1 LAAECQ
7 PWACGAAAATN
18 FLLRKSVRDELERR
32 GITYGEYAAER
43 NAQRGQPREQRIRER
58 REAEDARRPQEREE
72 QEGYAGEQERAAA
85 AKERTASPDTGPA
98 TWLQVPAIN
107 IGAQVDVV
115 GEQHHQDAL
124 EALAAGRNGFGT
136 RRRLLTAAL
145 VREPDNEYDPNAVRV
160 DAAGAAVGHLSRED
174 APRFHA
180 IIDRLARA
188 GIPAT
193 CRAMLTC
200 GWDHG
205 DADRGFVGIK
215 VFTGRRP
222 VRWNARVA
230 FLPVVP
236 WHEDHI
242 TSLNRGA
249 SLDGLA
255 RKPVV
260 ALADTQAGAVDVS
273 VDGVAFGRICGRPD
287 IADYVARV
295 RAAGLPA
302 TAQAQ
307 VADGQLI
314 ASLTDAAAVVAALDK
329 LGGGDLAAI
338 RRRLP
343 PNGRWIC
350 QRCHRIWSD
359 PRRPPQRWYDIED
372 EDCGSPHICPGCWSY
387 RFTHPL

>member
-1 LAAECQ
+1 M
-7 PWACGAAAATN
+7 PG
-18 FLLRKSVRDELERR
+18 
-32 GITYGEYAAER
+32 G
-43 NAQRGQPREQRIRER
+43 
-58 REAEDARRPQEREE
+58 PQEREE

-85 AKERTASPDTGPA
+85 GTERTASPDTGPA

-145 VREPDNEYDPNAVRV
+145 VRESDNEYDPNAVRV
-160 DAAGAAVGHLSRED
+160 DAVGAAVGHLSRED

-188 GIPAT
+188 GVPAT
-193 CRAMLTC
+193 CRAMLTG

-205 DADRGFVGIK
+205 DADRGFIGIK
-215 VFTGRRP
+215 IFTSRRP
-222 VRWNARVA
+222 ARWNGRVA
-230 FLPVVP
+230 FLPAVP

-242 TSLNRGA
+242 VTLNRGA
-249 SLDGLA
+249 GLDGLA

-260 ALADTQAGAVDVS
+260 TLADTQAGAVDVS
-273 VDGVAFGRICGRPD
+273 VDGVAFGRISGRPD
-287 IADYVARV
+287 IAAYVARV

-302 TAQAQ
+302 TVQAQ

-359 PRRPPQRWYDIED
+359 PRRSPQRWYDIED

>member
-1 LAAECQ
+1 MR
-7 PWACGAAAATN
+7 N

-32 GITYGEYAAER
+32 GMAYGEYAAER
-43 NAQRGQPREQRIRER
+43 NALRLQAREEKAGER
-58 REAEDARRPQEREE
+58 REAVDAQRLREREE
-72 QEGYAGEQERAAA
+72 QGNRADEQGRAAA
-85 AKERTASPDTGPA
+85 EVREPPDSGPA
-98 TWLQVPAIN
+98 TWLQAPAIN

-124 EALAAGRNGFGT
+124 EALAAGRNAFGT

-160 DAAGAAVGHLSRED
+160 EAAGATVGHLSRDD

-188 GIPAT
+188 GMPAT
-193 CRAMLTC
+193 CRAMLTG
-200 GWDHG
+200 GWDRG
-205 DADRGFVGIK
+205 GTDRGFIGIK
-215 VFTGRRP
+215 IFTGRRP
-222 VRWNARVA
+222 ASWNGRAA

-242 TSLNRGA
+242 VESHRSGTGF
-249 SLDGLA
+249 DGLA

-260 ALADTQAGAVDVS
+260 TLADTQAGVVS
-273 VDGVAFGRICGRPD
+273 VSIGTVTLGRILGRPG
-287 IADYVARV
+287 IAAYVACV

-307 VADGQLI
+307 ATDGQLVVTV
-314 ASLTDAAAVVAALDK
+314 TDPAAVTAALDK
-329 LGGGDLAAI
+329 LGGGELAAI

-343 PNGRWIC
+343 PTGRWIC

-359 PRRPPQRWYDIED
+359 PRQPPPRWYDIED
-372 EDCGSPHICPGCWSY
+372 EDCGSPHICPGCRSY